1 MKCFFF
7 FFFLG
12 RKYKTHT
19 ICKYFMA
26 VGWQSYLKK
35 FIWRVWGAKFLFVQ
49 NTLSVRFIYIV
60 ETARD
65 LCSGD
70 CLFIVSI
77 GLGFE

>member
-1 MKCFFF
+1 
-7 FFFLG
+7 
-12 RKYKTHT
+12 
-19 ICKYFMA
+19 MA

-77 GLGFE
+77 GLGFEWV